1 MNLAEHL
8 NVIGPAIALFV
19 GSGAVLLIGLVSPA
33 RAYSFTLTCLS
44 LIVAVVWLAIHHLSL
59 IHI

>member
-44 LIVAVVWLAIHHLSL
+44 LIAVSYTHLTL
-59 IHI
+59 PTNREV